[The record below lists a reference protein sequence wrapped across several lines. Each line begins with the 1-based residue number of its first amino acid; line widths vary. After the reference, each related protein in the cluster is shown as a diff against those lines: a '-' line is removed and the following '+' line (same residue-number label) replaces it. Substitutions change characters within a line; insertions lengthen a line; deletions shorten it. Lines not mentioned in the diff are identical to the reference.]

1 MEDKQLIIS
10 LESCD
15 IFQGK
20 LLVLNQVNL
29 QVKAGEFVY
38 LIGKTGSGKSSLLK
52 TIYGALP
59 LTQGKG
65 EVAGVD
71 LCKLKPSKRYK
82 LRRRL
87 GMVFQD
93 FLLLNDRTIKD
104 NLIFSLK
111 AMGWKSKNDM
121 LARVE
126 EVLGLV
132 GLKYISHK
140 FPYEMSGGEQ
150 QRIAIARALLNKPDL
165 LIADE
170 PTGNLDPDTSD
181 DIIKLIL
188 RISKEENTTIL
199 FATHDY
205 RLIDSYPGR
214 VIKCEHH
221 TLSDGIIES
230 RLKAESYIYSGV

>member
-29 QVKAGEFVY
+29 QIQAGEFVY

-59 LTQGKG
+59 LSHGKG

-71 LCKLKPSKRYK
+71 LTKLKPSKRYK

-93 FLLLNDRTIKD
+93 FLLLNDRSIKD

-111 AMGWKSKNDM
+111 AMGWKKKTEM
-121 LARVE
+121 EERVE

-140 FPYEMSGGEQ
+140 FPFEMSGGEQ

-181 DIIKLIL
+181 DIIQLIL
-188 RISKEENTTIL
+188 RIAKEENTTIL

-205 RLIDSYPGR
+205 RLIDKYPGR

-221 TLSDGIIES
+221 TLSDGVKISRTNTES
-230 RLKAESYIYSGV
+230 LSYSGV

>member
-15 IFQGK
+15 IFQGM

-29 QVKAGEFVY
+29 QIQAGEFVY

-59 LTQGKG
+59 LSHGKG

-93 FLLLNDRTIKD
+93 FLLLNDRSIKD

-111 AMGWKSKNDM
+111 AMGWKKKSEMHD
-121 LARVE
+121 RVD

-140 FPYEMSGGEQ
+140 FPFEMSGGEQ
-150 QRIAIARALLNKPDL
+150 QRIAIARALLNKPAL

-181 DIIKLIL
+181 DIIQLIL
-188 RISKEENTTIL
+188 RIAKEENTTIL

-205 RLIDSYPGR
+205 RLIEKYPGR

-221 TLSDGIIES
+221 TLSDGVIKS
-230 RLKAESYIYSGV
+230 RSSSETLIYSGV